1 LKVRAMRHK
10 WVKDKRHDDRA
21 AAAAEPVKA

>member
-1 LKVRAMRHK
+1 MRHK
-10 WVKDKRHDDRA
+10 WVKDKRDKDSS